1 MESLGTRL
9 HKTWPCSQAFHQGP
23 DPSPVESLGTRLHKT
38 WPCSQAFHQGPDP
51 SPVERKPVNKATQD
65 LASLSLFR
73 PPAVTVGFES
83 VFYSVDEGTAT
94 VALTVRVQEGQLGR
108 SVTIG
113 LDTLNGTAV
122 GMVECSPSN
131 WNLPPTPPPPPNFL
145 QCTREGPA
153 NLNLSKLIFSS
164 SPIILTTAPSDYTA
178 ITDRLLLFDE
188 TTRTQTI
195 VIAIVNDDKVEVNET
210 FTAELSLIS
219 ADAAQRLTIDP
230 DKAIITIISDDSESQ
245 G

>member
-1 MESLGTRL
+1 M
-9 HKTWPCSQAFHQGP
+9 
-23 DPSPVESLGTRLHKT
+23 
-38 WPCSQAFHQGPDP
+38 
-51 SPVERKPVNKATQD
+51 
-65 LASLSLFR
+65 
-73 PPAVTVGFES
+73 
-83 VFYSVDEGTAT
+83 
-94 VALTVRVQEGQLGR
+94 
-108 SVTIG
+108 
-113 LDTLNGTAV
+113 
-122 GMVECSPSN
+122 
-131 WNLPPTPPPPPNFL
+131 
-145 QCTREGPA
+145 
-153 NLNLSKLIFSS
+153 NLSKLIFSS